1 MKEFLLYI
9 HAQLS
14 RIASLHKSSEK
25 LSKEDSD
32 WFESIRQTVM
42 FLEAHAEQS
51 GNGKLYQIVDDFEYS
66 IYHMWVTFK
75 AEAALKDAKTNINK
89 YEDSSR

>member
-14 RIASLHKSSEK
+14 RIVILHKSSEN

-32 WFESIRQTVM
+32 LLESIRGTVM
-42 FLEAHAEQS
+42 LLQTYAEQAKDS
-51 GNGKLYQIVDDFEYS
+51 KLYQIVDDLEYS
-66 IYHMWVTFK
+66 VYHRQITFK
-75 AEAALKDAKTNINK
+75 AEGALEDAKININK
-89 YEDSSR
+89 YG